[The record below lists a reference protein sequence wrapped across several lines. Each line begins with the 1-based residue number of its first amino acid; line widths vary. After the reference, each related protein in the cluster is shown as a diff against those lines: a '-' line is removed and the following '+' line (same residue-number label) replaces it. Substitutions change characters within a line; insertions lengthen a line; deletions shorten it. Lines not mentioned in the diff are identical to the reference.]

1 MQPHLKRAFILLAI
15 AIIGFIAVRSL
26 VVPDSFGQYGWY
38 RGDSVAENRDFPVEF
53 AGSKSCGEENCH
65 KVLYSTWAD
74 SRHKTLNCETCHGPS
89 EKHVNNIRI
98 MPDPGNDSRD
108 YCGLCHYEQAARPA
122 DFPQVDPETHGENLR
137 CAYCHNPHKPW
148 FV

>member
-1 MQPHLKRAFILLAI
+1 MQPHLKRALMLLVI
-15 AIIGFIAVRSL
+15 AMIGFIAVRSL

-38 RGDSVAENRDFPVEF
+38 RGESVGEIRNFPVEH

-65 KVLYSTWAD
+65 KTIYSIWSGAG
-74 SRHKTLNCETCHGPS
+74 HKTVNCETCHGPS
-89 EKHVNNIRI
+89 EKHVSNIRI
-98 MPDPGNDSRD
+98 MPPPANDSRE
-108 YCGLCHYEQAARPA
+108 YCGLCHFKRAARPEK
-122 DFPQVDPETHGENLR
+122 FPQIDPETHGENLK